1 MDLNDYQ
8 KAAKET
14 DLGHPLNYY
23 YLGLTEEAGEVA
35 GMRKRFLRDE
45 GNIDYKD
52 LTKELGDVLWYVA
65 MLADKYNIS
74 LEEIGESNL
83 LKLMDRKQRGVI
95 TGKGDNR

>member
-1 MDLNDYQ
+1 MDLNNYQ

>member
-65 MLADKYNIS
+65 MLADKYNLS

-83 LKLMDRKQRGVI
+83 IKLMDRKQRGVI

>member
-65 MLADKYNIS
+65 MLADKYNLS